1 MPDAVTSPVP
11 RGRHAPPLQV
21 RLDVQRRRLLMAA
34 ASTFARLGYVDA
46 SAEAIARAAQ
56 MSKATFYEHFANK
69 EECILA
75 LFDTA
80 VDELFGAMRSALGE
94 RDAATSYDDW
104 VHVGLA
110 AFLSKVA
117 DEPDAAQ
124 TLLVEII
131 GAGPRAAEH
140 RDRALE
146 FFTEALYRDN
156 ALMAPR
162 FGAPT
167 FASHQDAF
175 CVIAAVFETCARQLR
190 TGAPGD
196 VRATEPTLLRVLH
209 GVLDQGVQPA
219 A

>member
-1 MPDAVTSPVP
+1 VADALSAPVP

-21 RLDVQRRRLLMAA
+21 RLDVQRRRLLEAA

-46 SAEAIARAAQ
+46 SAEAIARTAQ
-56 MSKATFYEHFANK
+56 MSKATFYEHFSNK

-75 LFDTA
+75 LFDFA
-80 VDELFGAMRSALGE
+80 VDELFGAMRRALGDRE
-94 RDAATSYDDW
+94 DATSYDDW
-104 VHVGLA
+104 VRTGLR
-110 AFLSKVA
+110 AFLAKVA

-146 FFTEALYRDN
+146 FFTNAIHRDN
-156 ALMAPR
+156 QLMAPQ
-162 FGAPT
+162 FGAPR
-167 FASHQDAF
+167 FASHADAF

-190 TGAPGD
+190 TGVPAD
-196 VRATEPTLLRVLH
+196 LRDAEPTLLRVLF
-209 GVLDQGVQPA
+209 GVLEQGA
-219 A
+219 RA